1 MAAPG
6 EKFQPAHTSGGFGC
20 YSCMEGIMGDSGSL
34 FFTGQSFIKFSFKHI
49 HRNRDTSLNRPVFFE
64 RFGIISLRPS

>member
-1 MAAPG
+1 
-6 EKFQPAHTSGGFGC
+6 
-20 YSCMEGIMGDSGSL
+20 MGDSGSL